1 MPVRRP
7 PSFMKK
13 WVEYRLIR
21 SWDAGRQNPLQANYQ
36 LARDTLLPI
45 FARSRAEHL
54 LITNY
59 LRPDAKEPEE
69 RDYMRYRV
77 EATNEAHATIEAAL
91 DLAKAT
97 RAIVEVRKGDWSPE
111 GDALRRL
118 SDVSASLRAG
128 GAIDSWILPDGTSL
142 GLIRD
147 RDKWIR
153 TGMWSG
159 RSEQQM
165 VPDLAAMF
173 VMVGGWARE
182 FIEKFPQ
189 RPPEAYLLSLM
200 LHLLLN
206 GLGCSGPTQG
216 EEPVI
221 RVTPVI

>member
-1 MPVRRP
+1 MN
-7 PSFMKK
+7 K

-21 SWDAGRQNPLQANYQ
+21 SWDAKRQNPLQANYQ

-45 FARSRAEHL
+45 LARSRAEHV

-59 LRPDAKEPEE
+59 LRRDAKEPEE

-77 EATNEAHATIEAAL
+77 GATNEAHARIEAAL

-97 RAIVEVRKGDWSPE
+97 GAIVEVRKGDWSPE

-118 SDVSASLRAG
+118 SDVSANLRAG
-128 GAIDSWILPDGTSL
+128 GAVDSWILPDGTSL
-142 GLIRD
+142 ELIRD

-165 VPDLAAMF
+165 ASDLAAMF
-173 VMVGGWARE
+173 VMAGGWARE
-182 FIEKFPQ
+182 FIEKFPS

-206 GLGCSGPTQG
+206 GLGCSGPAQG
-216 EEPVI
+216 EEPAI
-221 RVTPVI
+221 RLAPVI